1 LLTAHARTFALTL
14 RLLPWDLREPLGI
27 TYLLA
32 RASDTIADAMA
43 IPPERRLILLEALQL
58 ALAKWKLGETSMR
71 KPEIQEGE
79 CTTSEAELLSAMPVL
94 ITSLELHTDGPAMFQ
109 LWRRIL
115 DGQLFDLRRFFPG
128 APPLAREEMEHYC
141 LLVAGGVGEAWTR
154 LISRHYPG
162 ILDSGHEELPRMIEL
177 GIAYGN
183 GLQLINILRDR
194 HADRELGRSYLREEE
209 VPSLMA
215 LADEWL
221 DGGRQYCARLR
232 PGRVRYATVIP
243 LRIAIRTLKHMQRNP
258 QRSGVRLKRS
268 AIYGVLLEALPSLVL
283 PWRGNPAS

>member
-1 LLTAHARTFALTL
+1 MDGRFN
-14 RLLPWDLREPLGI
+14 
-27 TYLLA
+27 
-32 RASDTIADAMA
+32 
-43 IPPERRLILLEALQL
+43 IPA
-58 ALAKWKLGETSMR
+58 
-71 KPEIQEGE
+71 
-79 CTTSEAELLSAMPVL
+79 PVSYTHL
-94 ITSLELHTDGPAMFQ
+94 
-109 LWRRIL
+109 
-115 DGQLFDLRRFFPG
+115 
-128 APPLAREEMEHYC
+128 
-141 LLVAGGVGEAWTR
+141 
-154 LISRHYPG
+154 
-162 ILDSGHEELPRMIEL
+162 HEELPRMIEL